1 MMSYKIML
9 LGEIG
14 VGKTSLVR
22 RLIDDKFHADYGPT
36 TGVDI
41 YHYTVPADGD
51 DDDGEATGLVIWDT
65 DGDFGENIFRHAYIT
80 GAAGALIVGD
90 ASRRHTQESMLT
102 LGAAFENALPGRP
115 YSFVLNKLDLI
126 TDGASL
132 DLPEALAA
140 SDRLF
145 QASAKTGTNV
155 RQAFDDAAATII
167 RRGL

>member
-1 MMSYKIML
+1 MISHKIML

-22 RLIDDKFHADYGPT
+22 RLVDDKFHGDYGPT

-41 YHYTVPADGD
+41 YHYTVAADADGR
-51 DDDGEATGLVIWDT
+51 EATGLVIWDT

-80 GAAGALIVGD
+80 GAAAALIVGD
-90 ASRRHTQESMLT
+90 ASRRHTQDTMLR
-102 LGAAFENALPGRP
+102 LGEAFEQALPARP

-126 TDGASL
+126 EEGFDI
-132 DLPEALAA
+132 DMPDALAA

-145 QASAKTGTNV
+145 RASAKTGENV
-155 RQAFDDAAATII
+155 KQAFDDAAATIL